1 MKKKNLYTHILPQ
14 FTKMF
19 KESNSIS
26 VEKGKSNFFARKVN
40 KPREFVL
47 LKERTVAQKQA
58 ERKIKV
64 LEEKIFHMEKEIE
77 KHENVEEAEG
87 NRNKLER
94 LYDLELIDSDGNPRD
109 ND

>member
-1 MKKKNLYTHILPQ
+1 
-14 FTKMF
+14 MF

-47 LKERTVAQKQA
+47 LKERTVSQKQA
-58 ERKIKV
+58 ERKIKE
-64 LEEKIFHMEKEIE
+64 LEEKLFHMEKEIE
-77 KHENVEEAEG
+77 KHQNVEEEG
-87 NRNKLER
+87 NRNKLAR
-94 LYDLELIDSDGNPRD
+94 LYGLELIDSDGNPRD